1 MVLKSLSSLLY
12 EDSHVVVDDENHIPY
27 FIAVELFP
35 NVKVKKVVESVDEIL
50 FEKHYEIYLEFD
62 MEMAE
67 KIKNL
72 ELLDLQSTYKRHHKK
87 IIFKIATKN
96 EMLDISFKN
105 AIKLFPNKKIED
117 FYYYNLFDKYI
128 EIEISITEEDMQKF
142 YDFKCTFNLDI
153 ILDYGKDYAIFRVYK
168 AGDWMQLSNMC
179 KTNNIARFDSNRKY
193 YIIDNSSNYIKINQ
207 LLQSACKHNVNLRI
221 KKHYDD
227 NWTVIDLLN
236 SEKLVHLLNEFI
248 RQ

>member
-12 EDSHVVVDDENHIPY
+12 EDSYVVVDDENHIPY

-35 NVKVKKVVESVDEIL
+35 NIKVKKVVESVDEIL
-50 FEKHYEIYLEFD
+50 FEKHYEIYLEFNKEVVD
-62 MEMAE
+62 

-72 ELLDLQSTYKRHHKK
+72 ELLDLQSIYKKHQKK
-87 IIFKIATKN
+87 IIFKIVTKN

-105 AIKLFPNKKIED
+105 AIKLFPNKKIEG
-117 FYYYNLFDKYI
+117 FYCYNLLDKYI
-128 EIEISITEEDMQKF
+128 DIEISITEEDMQKF

-168 AGDWMQLSNMC
+168 AGDWMQLYNMC
-179 KTNNIARFDSNRKY
+179 KTDNIARFDSNRKY
-193 YIIDNSSNYIKINQ
+193 YIIDNSNNYIKINQ

-221 KKHYDD
+221 KKYYDD
-227 NWTVIDLLN
+227 EWNVVDSLN
-236 SEKLVHLLNEFI
+236 NEKLIYLLNEFI
-248 RQ
+248 E